1 MIGEAV
7 IELVFI
13 LFPLG
18 GSSFANG
25 SLYATSGEEGAAR
38 NV

>member
-1 MIGEAV
+1 MIEEAV

-25 SLYATSGEEGAAR
+25 IALRDFRRGGRSS
-38 NV
+38 